1 MNYLAMVIA
10 SVVGFLVGLIAGFAA
25 SEYLGL
31 LLVRM

>member
-1 MNYLAMVIA
+1 MNYLAVVIA
-10 SVVGFLVGLIAGFAA
+10 SGVSFVVGLIAGFAA

>member
-1 MNYLAMVIA
+1 MNYLVVILA
-10 SVVGFLVGLIAGFAA
+10 SGVSFVVGLIAGFAA